1 MHDYNAPLKDIKFAI
16 NTLSAMPSIAE
27 LPGFEEATPD
37 MVDAI
42 LDESARFHN
51 GVIAPLNRIGDAEG
65 TRIEDRE
72 VKPASGFGDAYQQYI
87 DSGWNGLAMD
97 PKHEGQGLPLLLAVA
112 VQEMTQSA
120 CLAFSLC
127 PMLGQGTIHA
137 IETHASD
144 ELKQRY
150 LDKLISGS
158 WAGTMNLTEPQA
170 GSDLSAVRTRAVAE
184 ADHFRI
190 SGGQKIFITW
200 GDHDMTDNIVHLVL
214 ARTSDAAGISL
225 FLVPKY
231 LVNDD
236 GSIGERNDVYPASL
250 EHKLGI
256 HGSPTCVM
264 SFGDNDGAIAYLVG
278 EEGRGLPAM
287 FTMMN
292 HARLGVGLQGLAIS
306 ERAYQQAL
314 AYAKDRTQGR
324 ASNGET
330 TIINHPDVR
339 RMLML
344 MKSSIEAMRAL
355 AYTTQAHQDMSGHH
369 SDADIAA
376 ASQQRVDLM
385 TPIVKGWLTEMANE
399 ITSLGVQIHG
409 GMGFIEETGA
419 AQHYRDARILAI
431 YEGTN
436 GIQGLDLIGRKLLR
450 DGGKAM
456 AALIADMEVTLKAV
470 QQQPTLGPIGKA
482 FANALGELQQAVAW
496 ILEQGKQENLPE
508 TVAFD
513 LLMLAGYVCGSW
525 QMSRAALA
533 AAQRLAE
540 GSDDDDF
547 YRSKLITAQFF
558 ADHYLPRA
566 SAHLAIIKAGPGSTM
581 ALAEEMF

>member
-1 MHDYNAPLKDIKFAI
+1 MHDYNAPLKDMKFAI
-16 NTLSAMPSIAE
+16 NALSGMPAIAE
-27 LPGFEEATPD
+27 LSVFEEATAD

-42 LDESARFHN
+42 LEESARFHN

-65 TRIEDRE
+65 TRIENRE
-72 VKPASGFGDAYQQYI
+72 VKPASGFGEAYQQYT

-112 VQEMTQSA
+112 VQEMNQSA
-120 CLAFSLC
+120 CLSFSLC

-150 LDKLISGS
+150 LGKLISGS
-158 WAGTMNLTEPQA
+158 WAGTMNLTESQA

-184 ADHFRI
+184 GDHFRI
-190 SGGQKIFITW
+190 SGQKIYITW

-214 ARTSDAAGISL
+214 ARTSDDAGISL

-236 GSIGERNDVYPASL
+236 GSLGQRNDVYPASL

-264 SFGDNDGAIAYLVG
+264 SFGDNDGAIGYLVG

-292 HARLGVGLQGLAIS
+292 HARLGVGLQGLSIS

-330 TIINHPDVR
+330 TIVNHPDVR

-355 AYTTQAHQDMSGHH
+355 AYTTQGNQDVAVHH
-369 SDADIAA
+369 TDAGIAA
-376 ASQQRVDLM
+376 ANQLRVDLM

-409 GMGFIEETGA
+409 GMGYIEETGA
-419 AQHYRDARILAI
+419 AQHFRDARILGI

-436 GIQGLDLIGRKLLR
+436 GIQGLDLIGRKVLR

-456 AALIADMEVTLKAV
+456 AALIADMEATLRAA
-470 QQQPTLGPIGKA
+470 QQQASLEPISKA
-482 FANALGELQQAVAW
+482 FASALGELQQAVDW

-508 TVAFD
+508 SVAFD
-513 LLMLAGYVCGSW
+513 LLMLAGYVCGGW
-525 QMSRAALA
+525 QMTRAALA
-533 AAQRLAE
+533 AEQRLAD
-540 GSDDDDF
+540 GSDDDGF
-547 YRSKLITAQFF
+547 YHAKIITARFF
-558 ADHYLPRA
+558 GDHYLPRA
-566 SAHLAIIKAGPGSTM
+566 SAHLAIIKAGPDSTM
-581 ALAEEMF
+581 ALAEGLF